1 MHANLKGKLWYL
13 LDQVLSNEKSIQLF
27 DIKKQNIVYLD
38 TEEVQMCEKFN
49 ELGILIIC
57 IYMLPCNILY
67 WQRA

>member
-49 ELGILIIC
+49 ELGNVFI
-57 IYMLPCNILY
+57 
-67 WQRA
+67 